1 MLLVKCQQSINLFF
15 IRVFLLVSV
24 ILSSCKQA
32 PKPVTEEEAYALLN
46 ELIIDDTLV
55 MYEVYYTFSEF
66 TLTDEMKKEFTTE
79 EVVFMEKQIKAS
91 LPNRKVKPNK
101 IAYFHQGYQA
111 GDFAKLQYNADSGSV
126 RHLSFPIISP
136 DRKKLL
142 IHIENDCNC
151 FLGGSGSDN
160 LYVKK
165 NKRWVGVKSFNQWIS

>member
-1 MLLVKCQQSINLFF
+1 MFPLNYQRSINTSFLSL
-15 IRVFLLVSV
+15 FLLVSV
-24 ILSSCKQA
+24 VVASCTPA
-32 PKPVTEEEAYALLN
+32 PKPVGEEEAYALLN

-66 TLTDEMKKEFTTE
+66 SLTDEMKKEFTTE
-79 EVVFMEKQIKAS
+79 EVVFMEQQIKAS
-91 LPNRKVKPNK
+91 QPNRKVKPNK
-101 IAYFHQGYQA
+101 IAYFHPGYQA
-111 GDFAKLQYNADSGSV
+111 GDFSKLQYNADSGSV

-151 FLGGSGSDN
+151 FFGGSGSDI

-165 NKRWVGVKSFNQWIS
+165 NKRWVCVKSFNQWIA